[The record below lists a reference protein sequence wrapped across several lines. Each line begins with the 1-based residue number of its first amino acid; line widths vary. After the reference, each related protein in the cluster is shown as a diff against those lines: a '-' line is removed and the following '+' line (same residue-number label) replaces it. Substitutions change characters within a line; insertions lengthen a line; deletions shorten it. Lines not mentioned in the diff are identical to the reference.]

1 MGFLRRVDREKG
13 AGNGRDDFQVS
24 VAAAEDRLATGVM
37 LLMFPQGFPAHQELS
52 LTCMCTSRFEVRGG
66 LCLPNAV
73 TVDLPNSEQSHYSKG
88 RRHLGDP
95 SASPTATGGNSFLT
109 PVLRGSRGPVWR
121 LDMACQECVPQSHPQ
136 APPWGLHPD
145 DTEGVPAPQPPVLHH
160 THPERLSAF

>member
-24 VAAAEDRLATGVM
+24 VAVAEDRLATGVM

-66 LCLPNAV
+66 LCLPNAG

-95 SASPTATGGNSFLT
+95 SASPTATGERQVSILRPILQMRRSNLKEPRCHAHELETDQKPSL
-109 PVLRGSRGPVWR
+109 PVPFHFPCTAQFHGQICLRRLEGRESR
-121 LDMACQECVPQSHPQ
+121 L
-136 APPWGLHPD
+136 GL
-145 DTEGVPAPQPPVLHH
+145 
-160 THPERLSAF
+160 

>member
-66 LCLPNAV
+66 LCLPNAG

-109 PVLRGSRGPVWR
+109 PVLSWLLKRPSMAAGHGLSGVCSPTTPSSPSLGP
-121 LDMACQECVPQSHPQ
+121 
-136 APPWGLHPD
+136 PP
-145 DTEGVPAPQPPVLHH
+145 
-160 THPERLSAF
+160 R